1 VLLSFVIVTHFT
13 LVPPGLG
20 GRPPKKRKIARWNKD
35 GTLAAASKLHRRSM
49 DDYLLNTPPNV
60 IYTWRPTPHT

>member
-1 VLLSFVIVTHFT
+1 VLLSFAIVTHFT

-20 GRPPKKRKIARWNKD
+20 GRPPKKRKIARNKTL
-35 GTLAAASKLHRRSM
+35 GTLAAASM

>member
-1 VLLSFVIVTHFT
+1 VLLSFAIVTHFT

-20 GRPPKKRKIARWNKD
+20 GRPPKKRKIARCRLGTKTL
-35 GTLAAASKLHRRSM
+35 GTLAAASM